1 MTDFIS
7 EFENEK
13 AQIMTDSR
21 LSGKGKEEKI
31 QQLRDTYI
39 SKAKTAKK
47 QLKRT
52 AVMGALR
59 LREAQAQQA
68 EHLEKQRS
76 NFDFARL
83 NYEAQAVRAKLANMN
98 NLSDVYQAWNEIKAS
113 GDPYKIKSFKDT
125 AGEPMGQ
132 IGEGSGVSDM
142 RNRIFQDM
150 AETSIDQPDPDIAE
164 REREELG
171 ILQQVEADA
180 QALDEFLAVGKY
192 VRRAVIERAVFDG
205 IKFDKQGK
213 VKTEFEVQ
221 QHPLLERDETF
232 SEVAD
237 RLEREA
243 GRNAERAVELGKKF
257 GIELDPDLDDLR
269 T

>member
-1 MTDFIS
+1 MTNFLNDY
-7 EFENEK
+7 EREK
-13 AQIMTDSR
+13 AKIQADSR

-47 QLKRT
+47 QLRKT

-98 NLSDVYQAWNEIKAS
+98 KLSDVYQAWNEIKAS

-125 AGEPMGQ
+125 AGEPMAQ
-132 IGEGSGVSDM
+132 IGKGSGVSDM

-180 QALDEFLAVGKY
+180 QALDEFLAVDKSL
-192 VRRAVIERAVFDG
+192 RRPVVERAVFNG

-213 VKTEFEVQ
+213 VKTEFDYQ
-221 QHPLLERDETF
+221 KHPLLERDET
-232 SEVAD
+232 S
-237 RLEREA
+237 
-243 GRNAERAVELGKKF
+243 
-257 GIELDPDLDDLR
+257 
-269 T
+269 